1 MKTVLF
7 VLLDKFADWEAAP
20 LAAAVTTL
28 GAQVKVASPNGQ
40 PVRSIGGFTTMPD
53 IGISGDSLNSC
64 YGVVLI
70 GGMSWRENVAET
82 VAPLVRSA
90 MERNMPI
97 GAICDAVVF
106 LARLGILN
114 NITHTGNMLD
124 DLQNYAGKKYS
135 GEKLYRNEPAV
146 RDNSIVTANGTA
158 ALEFARE
165 MLVALGMLSPD
176 DSAKWYRLFKSGCY
190 QAQEEAAWW
199 FEILKQHQD

>member
-53 IGISGDSLNSC
+53 IGISGDSLSSC
-64 YGVVLI
+64 YGLVLI

-114 NITHTGNMLD
+114 NITHTGN
-124 DLQNYAGKKYS
+124 S

>member
-28 GAQVKVASPNGQ
+28 GGQVKVASPNGQ

-53 IGISGDSLNSC
+53 TDISLNSLDGC
-64 YGVVLI
+64 HGVVLI

-82 VAPLVRSA
+82 VAPMVRSA
-90 MERNMPI
+90 VERKLPV

-106 LARLGILN
+106 LARCGVLN
-114 NITHTGNMLD
+114 DVAHTGNMLA
-124 DLQNYAGKKYS
+124 DLQNYAGKNYS

-165 MLVALGMLSPD
+165 MLVVLAMLSSD

-199 FEILKQHQD
+199 FEILKNHQD

>member
-1 MKTVLF
+1 MKTVVL

-53 IGISGDSLNSC
+53 IGISGDSLSSC

-70 GGMSWRENVAET
+70 GGMSWREDVAET

-106 LARLGILN
+106 LDRLGILN

-158 ALEFARE
+158 ALEFA
-165 MLVALGMLSPD
+165 
-176 DSAKWYRLFKSGCY
+176 
-190 QAQEEAAWW
+190 
-199 FEILKQHQD
+199 